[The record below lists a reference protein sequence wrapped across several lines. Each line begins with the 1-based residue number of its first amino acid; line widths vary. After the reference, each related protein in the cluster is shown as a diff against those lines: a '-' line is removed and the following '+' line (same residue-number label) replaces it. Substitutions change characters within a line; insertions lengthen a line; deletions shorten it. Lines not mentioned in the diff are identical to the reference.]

1 MKTAPIALN
10 IKLLMKLLM
19 LNNRKV
25 EISMKKILKR
35 SLVTDQSGRVIDSN
49 TEHLTD
55 NGRGRINHITRR
67 TAVQCTNCNRPIT
80 DINKQRGRC
89 DYCRTQSCC
98 ENCETKCKVC
108 SRRLCSRCRRGFV
121 GQSSIITVCP
131 TCVNHLR
138 QRQVFNDS
146 LLMQKI
152 RDQRQIMHHREVA
165 RLRALQLQSA
175 GMRARNRIQV
185 AGMNSRNQMQIAK
198 TRMNGKLA
206 LIREINRL
214 KIALLK
220 ERRNCG
226 RYFRRNV

>member
-1 MKTAPIALN
+1 
-10 IKLLMKLLM
+10 M

-98 ENCETKCKVC
+98 DNCETKCKVC

-131 TCVNHLR
+131 ICLNHLR
-138 QRQVFNDS
+138 QRQAFNDR
-146 LLMQKI
+146 LLIQKI
-152 RDQRQIMHHREVA
+152 RTQRQIIHQREVA
-165 RLRALQLQSA
+165 RLRALQLQAAGIRSRNQIQIA
-175 GMRARNRIQV
+175 GMKSRNQMQV
-185 AGMNSRNQMQIAK
+185 AGLKSRNQMQIAR
-198 TRMNGKLA
+198 TRMNAKLA
-206 LIREINRL
+206 MIREINRL

-226 RYFRRNV
+226 QRFYRNF

>member
-1 MKTAPIALN
+1 
-10 IKLLMKLLM
+10 
-19 LNNRKV
+19 
-25 EISMKKILKR
+25 MKKILKR
-35 SLVTDQSGRVIDSN
+35 FLVTDQSGRVIDSN

-55 NGRGRINHITRR
+55 NGRGRINLTTRH
-67 TAVQCTNCNRPIT
+67 TATRCPNCHRPIT

-89 DYCRTQSCC
+89 DYCRAMSCC
-98 ENCETKCKVC
+98 ENCETKCQVC

-131 TCVNHLR
+131 TCLNHLH
-138 QRQVFNDS
+138 QRQSFNDR

-152 RDQRQIMHHREVA
+152 RDQRQIMRQREVA

-185 AGMNSRNQMQIAK
+185 AGINSRNQMQIAK

-226 RYFRRNV
+226 RYIRRNS

>member
-1 MKTAPIALN
+1 
-10 IKLLMKLLM
+10 
-19 LNNRKV
+19 
-25 EISMKKILKR
+25 MKKILKR

-55 NGRGRINHITRR
+55 NGRGRINHITRH

-131 TCVNHLR
+131 ACVNALR
-138 QRQVFNDS
+138 QRQAFNDR